1 MKAYRVIKVNAEE
14 GDANPNGSKGFL
26 IGEME
31 APPTVVNGITVNK
44 MYIISWDK
52 YPDNVIFT
60 IDFKIEKLHDQ
71 MIDIELN
78 EKAEIYLKTGLPP
91 EFKNILKFY

>member
-31 APPTVVNGITVNK
+31 APPTVVNNITVNK
-44 MYIISWDK
+44 MYIISWDN
-52 YPDNVIFT
+52 YPDNIIFT
-60 IDFKIEKLHDQ
+60 IDFKIKKLHDQ
-71 MIDIELN
+71 LIDIELN
-78 EKAEIYLKTGLPP
+78 ERAKEYLEKGLPP
-91 EFKNILKFY
+91 QFKNILKHY